1 MIRLLV
7 QAPMFKLQN
16 SSSGAMEALNEMST
30 KYQNWYSQQS
40 TAKKALLVAGGILCI
55 IISILVVI
63 YHLLFLE
70 LLVTMSDAW
79 VDLKFGKLI
88 LWLLVFFVG
97 FPPLL
102 GFTPLAMLCGMT
114 YGFPWGWPI
123 LASASVLGSLASF
136 LVFRHLLHNQAERMV
151 HLSEQFRAFSE
162 ILKEDASLFVLVLLR
177 LCPLPYSLSNGAL
190 AAIPELPTLTYFLAS
205 LITSPKL
212 LIHVFVGH
220 TMKTLGDA
228 NRPTSAKII
237 DVVSVIITGSALLL
251 ASYIIYVKM
260 QKKVRSYHQ
269 NPQSDEMIFGNF
281 DDDLESGQNLELAS
295 NDYDDD
301 NFIIT
306 EDDDFAEESE
316 SPSQNIAS
324 RDSLAK
330 LDHDLDSQDLEATP
344 KRYRDY

>member
-1 MIRLLV
+1 MFDLRNATSGPMNSISEASRKYLDWYNQQPTGKKVLL
-7 QAPMFKLQN
+7 AI
-16 SSSGAMEALNEMST
+16 
-30 KYQNWYSQQS
+30 
-40 TAKKALLVAGGILCI
+40 GGISCI
-55 IISILVVI
+55 IITILVLI
-63 YHLLFLE
+63 FHSFFLE
-70 LLVTMSDAW
+70 LLVKMSDAW
-79 VDLKFGKLI
+79 VELKFGKLI
-88 LWLLVFFVG
+88 LWLLIFFVG

-136 LVFRHLLHNQAERMV
+136 LVFRHILHNQAERMV

-162 ILKEDASLFVLVLLR
+162 ILKEDASLLVLILLR

-205 LITSPKL
+205 FITSPKL

-237 DVVSVIITGSALLL
+237 DVISVLITGSSLLL

-260 QKKVRSYHQ
+260 QRKVRSYHQ
-269 NPQSDEMIFGNF
+269 HPQSDDMIFGNF
-281 DDDLESGQNLELAS
+281 DDDIESGQNLELAS

-306 EDDDFAEESE
+306 EDDDPEEDDSLLR
-316 SPSQNIAS
+316 NIAG

>member
-1 MIRLLV
+1 
-7 QAPMFKLQN
+7 
-16 SSSGAMEALNEMST
+16 MESINEMSR
-30 KYQNWYSQQS
+30 KYQSWYAQQP
-40 TAKKALLVAGGILCI
+40 TGRKVLLVVGGLACI
-55 IISILVVI
+55 VISVVMVI
-63 YHLLFLE
+63 FHLFFLK

-79 VDLKFGKLI
+79 VNLRFGRLI
-88 LWLLVFFVG
+88 LWLLIFFVG

-102 GFTPLAMLCGMT
+102 GFTPLAMLCGMA

-136 LVFRHLLHNQAERMV
+136 LVFRHLLHNKAEEMI

-162 ILKEDASLFVLVLLR
+162 ILKEDASLFVLILLR
-177 LCPLPYSLSNGAL
+177 LCPLPYSFSNGAL

-205 LITSPKL
+205 FITSPKL

-228 NRPTSAKII
+228 TRPTSAKII
-237 DVVSVIITGSALLL
+237 DIVSVLTTGSALLG

-260 QKKVRSYHQ
+260 QNKVRSYHR
-269 NPQSDEMIFGNF
+269 NPQSDDMIFGNF

-295 NDYDDD
+295 NDYDED

-306 EDDDFAEESE
+306 EDDDFVEESE
-316 SPSQNIAS
+316 SLSQNIAS

-330 LDHDLDSQDLEATP
+330 LDRDLDSQDLEATP